1 MSVVPLF
8 SHDDHRGE
16 VVERWG
22 TKAWTQSSSWW
33 KHLDAI
39 GRDAFLAEGVALKVE
54 YLGAKDAAL
63 AVTDSAVVALVLRH
77 RTWITQGWGGIE
89 PTAEQF
95 IGLGNMYVADE
106 RFARHYGGIDGASYV
121 RDAIVAWIAATPQSS
136 ESSSTSH
143 RAAKGTRA

>member
-8 SHDDHRGE
+8 SHDDHRGA

-22 TKAWTQSSSWW
+22 KKAWTQSSSWW

-39 GRDAFLAEGVALKVE
+39 GRDAFLAEGVALKVA
-54 YLGAKDAAL
+54 YLGAKDASL
-63 AVTDSAVVALVLRH
+63 AVTDSTVVALVVRH
-77 RTWITQGWGGIE
+77 HAWITQGWGGIE

-95 IGLGNMYVADE
+95 VGLGNMYVADE

-121 RDAIVAWIAATPQSS
+121 RDAIVAWVAATP
-136 ESSSTSH
+136 E
-143 RAAKGTRA
+143 

>member
-8 SHDDHRGE
+8 SHDDHRGG

-22 TKAWTQSSSWW
+22 TKVWSQSSSWW

-39 GRDAFLAEGVALKVE
+39 GREAFLAEGVALRVE
-54 YLGAKDAAL
+54 YLGAKDATL
-63 AVTDSAVVALVLRH
+63 AVTDSAVVDLVLRH
-77 RTWITQGWGGIE
+77 RKWITQGWGGVE

-121 RDAIVAWIAATPQSS
+121 RDAIVAWVAATHQSS

-143 RAAKGTRA
+143 RAARETTP

>member
-16 VVERWG
+16 IVERWG

-33 KHLDAI
+33 KQLDAI

-54 YLGAKDAAL
+54 YLDAKDAAL
-63 AVTDSAVVALVLRH
+63 AVTDSTVVALVLRH
-77 RTWITQGWGGIE
+77 RNWITQGWGGIE
-89 PTAEQF
+89 PTADQF

-106 RFARHYGGIDGASYV
+106 RFARHYGGIEGARYV
-121 RDAIVAWIAATPQSS
+121 RDAIVAWVAATPQSS
-136 ESSSTSH
+136 ATSRLSS
-143 RAAKGTRA
+143 KGTTS

>member
-1 MSVVPLF
+1 VSVVPLF

-22 TKAWTQSSSWW
+22 TKAWSQSSSWW

-39 GRDAFLAEGVALKVE
+39 GRDAFLAEGVALRVE

-63 AVTDSAVVALVLRH
+63 AVTDSAVVDLVLRH
-77 RTWITQGWGGIE
+77 RTWITQGWGGVE

-95 IGLGNMYVADE
+95 VGLGNMYVADE

-121 RDAIVAWIAATPQSS
+121 RDAIVAWVAATHQSS

-143 RAAKGTRA
+143 RAAQGTTP